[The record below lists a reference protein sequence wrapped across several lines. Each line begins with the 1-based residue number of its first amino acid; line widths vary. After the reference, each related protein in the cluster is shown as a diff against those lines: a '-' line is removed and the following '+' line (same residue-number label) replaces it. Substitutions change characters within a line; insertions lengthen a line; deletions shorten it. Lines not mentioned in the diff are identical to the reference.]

1 MIADQPRNVLNDLRG
16 RKIVADVSNE
26 ELLAKHLSSGV
37 RTVYAGFDPTA
48 ASLHVG
54 HLIPLSVLR
63 RFQIAGH
70 NTIALIGGA
79 TGLIGDPSG
88 KSAERQLNDQ
98 SVVMD
103 WVERQREQICRFL
116 NFDGSS
122 PPQIVNNLD
131 WTVNLDVIS
140 YLRDIGKHF
149 SVNAMMQRDSVRT
162 RLEREESGISYTEF
176 SYMLLQAYDFVELA
190 KRFDCTVQVGGSDQ
204 WGNILSGVDLVR
216 RLLQKQ
222 AYAITLSLL
231 TDSEGAKF
239 GKTAGG
245 AVWLD
250 STLTS
255 PYSFYQYWMNTSDAD
270 MPFLVNM
277 LSFTDSQKRKEL
289 LAVQAAKPELREAQR
304 ALAQELTEWVHG
316 IDGLASATRI
326 TDVLFGGQLENLT
339 EGDLEQLWQDGLD
352 RAEVKSEQD
361 LLGVMCEASLAN
373 SRGAARRL
381 IESRSVRVNNNSVTD
396 VHYVL
401 TREQALFGR
410 FHLIRRGKKAWGI
423 VQHDD

>member
-1 MIADQPRNVLNDLRG
+1 MTSNQPRNVLNDLWD

-48 ASLHVG
+48 SSLHVG

-63 RFQIAGH
+63 RFQQAGH
-70 NTIALIGGA
+70 NPIALIGGA

-98 SVVMD
+98 AVVMD
-103 WVERQREQICRFL
+103 WVERQRKQISRFL
-116 NFDGSS
+116 NLDGSS

-131 WTVNLDVIS
+131 WTENLDVIS
-140 YLRDIGKHF
+140 YLRDVGKHF

-222 AYAITLSLL
+222 AFAITTSLL

-250 STLTS
+250 ATLTS
-255 PYSFYQYWMNTSDAD
+255 PYSFYQYWMNIADAD
-270 MPFLVNM
+270 VPFLVNM
-277 LSFTDSQKRKEL
+277 LSFVGSQKRKEL
-289 LAVQAAKPELREAQR
+289 LDAHAAKPELREAQR
-304 ALAQELTEWVHG
+304 ALARELTEWVHG
-316 IDGLASATRI
+316 TDGLASATRI
-326 TDVLFGGQLENLT
+326 TEVLFGGQLENLT

-352 RAEVKSEQD
+352 RIAVESEQE
-361 LLGVMCEASLAN
+361 LPVVMCEVSLAN

-381 IESRSVRVNNNSVTD
+381 IESRSVRVNNNVVTD
-396 VHYVL
+396 VRHLV

-423 VQHDD
+423 VQHAH

>member
-1 MIADQPRNVLNDLRG
+1 MTANQPSNVLNDLWD
-16 RKIVADVSNE
+16 RKIVADVANK

-48 ASLHVG
+48 SSLHVG

-63 RFQIAGH
+63 RFQQAGH
-70 NTIALIGGA
+70 KPIALIGGA

-98 SVVMD
+98 AVVMD
-103 WVERQREQICRFL
+103 WGERQRKQISRFL
-116 NFDGSS
+116 NLDGSS

-131 WTVNLDVIS
+131 WTENLNVIS
-140 YLRDIGKHF
+140 YLRDVGKHF

-222 AYAITLSLL
+222 AFAITTSLL

-250 STLTS
+250 ATLTS
-255 PYSFYQYWMNTSDAD
+255 PYSFYQYWINIADAD
-270 MPFLVNM
+270 VPFLVNM
-277 LSFTDSQKRKEL
+277 LSFVGSQKRKEL
-289 LAVQAAKPELREAQR
+289 LEAHAEKPELREAQR
-304 ALAQELTEWVHG
+304 ALARELTEWVHG
-316 IDGLASATRI
+316 TDGLASATRI
-326 TDVLFGGQLENLT
+326 TEVLFGGQLENLT

-352 RAEVKSEQD
+352 RVAVEAEQELPVV
-361 LLGVMCEASLAN
+361 LCEISLAN

-381 IESRSVRVNNNSVTD
+381 IESRSVRVNDNVITD
-396 VHYVL
+396 VRHLV

-423 VQHDD
+423 VQHVH